1 MLASEACYPGS
12 SERAREPDDR
22 KVVWLLPSRYQLES
36 VQFANQMLASKICYL
51 ASSERAREPG
61 NRKVVW
67 LCLHIFIV
75 RIRFAS
81 QVYNET

>member
-12 SERAREPDDR
+12 SERARELDDR
-22 KVVWLLPSRYQLES
+22 KVVWLLPSRYQLGS

-67 LCLHIFIV
+67 LLPSHFYSEDSV
-75 RIRFAS
+75 R
-81 QVYNET
+81 EPGE